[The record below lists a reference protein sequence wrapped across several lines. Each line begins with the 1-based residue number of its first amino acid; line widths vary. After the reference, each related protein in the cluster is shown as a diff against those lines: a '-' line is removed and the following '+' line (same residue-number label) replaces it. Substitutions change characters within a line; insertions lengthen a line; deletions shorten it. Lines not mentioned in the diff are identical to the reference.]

1 MDVSPMGR
9 MSPKGLPQP
18 TSESYA
24 LPGRL
29 SATGARALIRARRRA
44 IRTTLFLA
52 ALSAEYVILLAV
64 AEFIVRLELS
74 EDEVRTCQPLL
85 ALALLVVIKLG
96 IATGSCL
103 QQISLSRTLRSK
115 VRRCE
120 ADLATTRMVIDRSG
134 LRNRVTVIDEPSLVA
149 CTSGLFRTRVIIS
162 TGLVERLTAG
172 QLEAVLR
179 HEESHANAADPLLY
193 LLIDVTRRMF
203 FYLPAVGGALARL
216 LTRRELAADAHA
228 VEVCGVGPLAG
239 ALLIALKEQP
249 SGGEAGVPTL
259 WPALSGPGGL
269 LESRLEQL
277 ETGQPPQSARL
288 PRRSLVLTLPGVI
301 CLSLLS
307 LWILRM
313 CGVCFGCTDC

>member
-1 MDVSPMGR
+1 M
-9 MSPKGLPQP
+9 
-18 TSESYA
+18 
-24 LPGRL
+24 
-29 SATGARALIRARRRA
+29 IRARGRA

-52 ALSAEYVILLAV
+52 ALSAQYIVLIVI

-74 EDEVRTCQPLL
+74 EEEVRPCQPLL
-85 ALALLVVIKLG
+85 ALGLLVVIKVG

-103 QQISLSRTLRSK
+103 RQISLSRTLRSM
-115 VRRCE
+115 VRSSS
-120 ADLATTRMVIDRSG
+120 ADASHTQALIDRSG

-162 TGLVERLTAG
+162 TGLVDRLTTG

-203 FYLPAVGGALARL
+203 FYLPAVCGALERL

-249 SGGEAGVPTL
+249 PAGQTGIPAL
-259 WPALSGPGGL
+259 WPALAGPGGL

-277 ETGQPPQSARL
+277 ETGRAPLPGRL
-288 PRRSLVLTLPGVI
+288 PRRSLLWTLPGVI
-301 CLSLLS
+301 GLSLIS
-307 LWILRM
+307 LWILQM
-313 CGVCFGCTDC
+313 CAVCFGCADC